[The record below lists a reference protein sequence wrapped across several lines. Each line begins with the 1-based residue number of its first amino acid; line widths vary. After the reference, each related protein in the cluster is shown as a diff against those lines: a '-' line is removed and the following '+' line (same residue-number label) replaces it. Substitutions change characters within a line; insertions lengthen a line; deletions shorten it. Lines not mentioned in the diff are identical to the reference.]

1 VKIMH
6 PLTLSPILMKRMI
19 DLIWRVAPG
28 VQTEW
33 LQCPTGDDALDALK
47 RNRADIIIAPL
58 ETHSHDFVE
67 YLHWF
72 DDYRLVTGINDAPES
87 MKRGD
92 ASRYLAYTHAG
103 QAFLQTHSINQTLPA
118 HKTVMGDVSAIIE
131 LVTAGGCCSILPSS
145 ILPLQEHK
153 LRSVPLEPPCSR
165 RIAVIAH
172 SSSLLSGAARTTIEC
187 LKKCHLQPFFY
198 TTAASGK

>member
-1 VKIMH
+1 MKIMH
-6 PLTLSPILMKRMI
+6 TLTLSPILMKRII

-33 LQCPTGDDALDALK
+33 LQCSTIDDALDALK
-47 RNRADIIIAPL
+47 RNRSDIIIAQL
-58 ETHSHDFVE
+58 EPHSHDYVE

-72 DDYRLVTGINDAPES
+72 DDYQLVTGINDMPEAI
-87 MKRGD
+87 KKGD
-92 ASRYLAYTHAG
+92 TGRYLAYTHAG
-103 QAFLQTHSINQTLPA
+103 QSLLQTHSINQTLPA
-118 HKTVMGDVSAIIE
+118 HTTFMSDVSAIIE

-145 ILPLQEHK
+145 VLPLQERK
-153 LRSVPLEPPCSR
+153 LRSTPLKPPCSR

-172 SSSLLSGAARTTIEC
+172 SSSLLSGATRTTIEC

-198 TTAASGK
+198 TTNSVG